1 MSNPIKP
8 ISISFSHNL
17 PYATLSSCNMGVIVV
32 DVQKKIVIWN
42 RWMETHANISEA
54 HACGKTLEALYPAL
68 ENTRVIQTIDVA
80 LKQGMSSILSHS
92 LNSTPFELYFPYHIN
107 PTQDNPR
114 LQQTTMIIPINF
126 NEERYC
132 LVQIMDVSH
141 VVKREQLLK
150 KQAEKMA
157 HLAHQYHENEN
168 YIKAILNNTIDGII
182 TTDQYGVIE
191 ICNPAV
197 EKIFGYRNEE
207 LLAENITR
215 LLPNFNQKMQALL
228 SKEMEQLHFNATHE
242 VIGQHNN
249 GKHLAVELS
258 INPMNLKGKNIL
270 ICVIR
275 DISQRKRIKEALI
288 REKERVLIT
297 LASIGDG
304 VITTDME
311 GCVQYMNPVAEKMT
325 GWSTQLAQN
334 IPLSTIFQ
342 VYSAQGDALTEDL
355 YQRCN
360 QQNDVVKTKENLL
373 LLHRSGST
381 FYIEGTIAQIRSRD
395 TGVIGIVIA
404 FRDVTQAQKLAQQL
418 NYQATHDPLTNLV
431 NRNEFEQRA
440 NEILLNAK
448 QYQTSHALCY
458 LDLDQ
463 FKLVNDS
470 CGHSAGDELLRQL
483 SALLKTKLYEGDTL
497 ARLGG
502 DEFGILLQHCN
513 LKRAHHVAECIR
525 RVICDFR
532 FIWYN
537 KTFRVGVSIGLV
549 MIDENSE
556 NISSLLVAADTAC
569 YAAKENGRNCVWV
582 HEENTTDLI
591 RQKGQSHWSSRISE
605 AIADEKF
612 ILYEQSIVPLKD
624 PDEKN
629 IQHIELMI
637 RMVDEKNNIILPMA
651 FIPAAERHNQMTYI
665 DRWVIENALTWYA
678 TTRLKDKNTQYHMNI
693 NLSATSLYDKQ
704 LPIYLK
710 QIYEKYNIPAKAICF
725 EISETTAISHLE
737 QLLYFIDN
745 IKALE
750 CEFALDDFG
759 STLSSFTR
767 LRNLPIQ
774 YIKIDGMFTY
784 DLLADPVNYAMVESI
799 CHIAQVMGLKTIAKS
814 VEDQETYECLV
825 KIGVDFA
832 QGFFIHKPSLLPL
845 THV

>member
-17 PYATLSSCNMGVIVV
+17 PYAILSSCNMGVIVV

-458 LDLDQ
+458 LDLD
-463 FKLVNDS
+463 
-470 CGHSAGDELLRQL
+470 
-483 SALLKTKLYEGDTL
+483 
-497 ARLGG
+497 
-502 DEFGILLQHCN
+502 N
-513 LKRAHHVAECIR
+513 L
-525 RVICDFR
+525 
-532 FIWYN
+532 N
-537 KTFRVGVSIGLV
+537 
-549 MIDENSE
+549 
-556 NISSLLVAADTAC
+556 
-569 YAAKENGRNCVWV
+569 
-582 HEENTTDLI
+582 
-591 RQKGQSHWSSRISE
+591 
-605 AIADEKF
+605 
-612 ILYEQSIVPLKD
+612 
-624 PDEKN
+624 
-629 IQHIELMI
+629 
-637 RMVDEKNNIILPMA
+637 
-651 FIPAAERHNQMTYI
+651 
-665 DRWVIENALTWYA
+665 
-678 TTRLKDKNTQYHMNI
+678 
-693 NLSATSLYDKQ
+693 
-704 LPIYLK
+704 
-710 QIYEKYNIPAKAICF
+710 
-725 EISETTAISHLE
+725 
-737 QLLYFIDN
+737 
-745 IKALE
+745 
-750 CEFALDDFG
+750 
-759 STLSSFTR
+759 
-767 LRNLPIQ
+767 
-774 YIKIDGMFTY
+774 
-784 DLLADPVNYAMVESI
+784 
-799 CHIAQVMGLKTIAKS
+799 
-814 VEDQETYECLV
+814 
-825 KIGVDFA
+825 
-832 QGFFIHKPSLLPL
+832 
-845 THV
+845 